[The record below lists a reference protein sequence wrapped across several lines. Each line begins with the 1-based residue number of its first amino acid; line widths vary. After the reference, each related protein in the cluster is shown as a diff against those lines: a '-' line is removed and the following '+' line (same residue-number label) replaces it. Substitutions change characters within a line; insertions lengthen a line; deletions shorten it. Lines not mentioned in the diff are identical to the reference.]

1 MMEYLIL
8 ILNFAPSLFLIP
20 GACTVAI
27 WALRLP
33 DAQSS
38 LVAKLTG
45 ERDASGSHGT
55 RSEPSWQ
62 SDYRGASSATN
73 SPELRE

>member
-1 MMEYLIL
+1 
-8 ILNFAPSLFLIP
+8 
-20 GACTVAI
+20 VAI